1 MSSETFSVMMLLRAL
16 ANQELGS
23 LSVILF
29 RESLTVICNRRLDKG
44 DCCMWVLKEYGVPD
58 SWTELLSFKLDR
70 PVCLQRTLGFR
81 KHGEV
86 LLLTAPNR
94 LLSYDIG
101 SKELVD
107 TGFRGPPYTSHYEP
121 FVESLVSVECKN
133 GVLDG
138 QLNQW

>member
-1 MSSETFSVMMLLRAL
+1 MLPCAL

-29 RESLTVICNRRLDKG
+29 RESPAVICNRQMDKG
-44 DCCMWVLKEYGVPD
+44 DCCMWVLEEYGVPD

-86 LLLTAPNR
+86 LLLTTPNGR

-101 SKELVD
+101 SKALVD
-107 TGFRGPPYTSHYEP
+107 TGFKGPPYASHYEP
-121 FVESLVSVECKN
+121 FMESLVSVECKN

-138 QLNQW
+138 QLNPL